1 MGYKTKHSDEVI
13 HFLDATRGEH
23 FTAAD
28 VIEHFRRQG
37 SKIGAATVYR
47 QLDKLVAGGTVA
59 KYVLDSSGS
68 ACYEYLGGSEE
79 CHRESGR
86 CYHLKCTV
94 CGKIIHL
101 HSPALDSVTLGI
113 AQENGFDI
121 DCIRTVFC
129 GICKDCKETAGENND

>member
-13 HFLDATRGEH
+13 SFLGTTKGEH

-28 VIEHFRRQG
+28 VIDHFRSQG
-37 SKIGAATVYR
+37 SRIGAATVYR
-47 QLDKLVAGGTVA
+47 QLDKLVASGTVA
-59 KYVLDSSGS
+59 KYILDSSGS

-101 HSPALDSVTLGI
+101 HSPALDNVTRAI
-113 AQENGFDI
+113 AEENGFDI
-121 DCIRTVFC
+121 DYIRTVFC
-129 GICKDCKETAGENND
+129 GICSDCRNKSGEKNG